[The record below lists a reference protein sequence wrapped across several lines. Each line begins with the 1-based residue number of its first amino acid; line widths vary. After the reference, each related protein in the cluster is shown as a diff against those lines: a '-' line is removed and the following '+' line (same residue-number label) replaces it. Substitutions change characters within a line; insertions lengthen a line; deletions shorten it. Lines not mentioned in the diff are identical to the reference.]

1 MEFGEK
7 LRELRLRRGLTQ
19 EELSQV
25 LFVSR
30 TAVSKWESGRGYPS
44 IDSLKDISAFFG
56 VSVDELLSTESL
68 LGLAQKEKAADIKNI
83 CCLLWGITDLLYALL
98 IFLPLYP
105 ENGGKIVYAV
115 NLFAYG
121 NGIRIIYFAL
131 FLSQF
136 ILGVLGIISAKIKKD
151 RFGKIITQLS
161 LAAGVI
167 SVAVA
172 VVGRVPYA
180 AITAFF
186 LLLIKGVLLVKR
198 KN

>member
-1 MEFGEK
+1 MEFSEK
-7 LRELRLRRGLTQ
+7 LRELRLSRGLTQ

-151 RFGKIITQLS
+151 RFSKIITQLS

-180 AITAFF
+180 AITVFF
-186 LLLIKGVLLVKR
+186 LLIIKGVLLVKR